1 LTRYHCAVEHSI
13 TARYAARPA
22 ARFPRASSGSRQRRL
37 GLGAGRAFVAA
48 PTRLTVLLRD
58 QPSPLV
64 HLRRDPR
71 SIAATRPVR
80 HSGGRI
86 RPAFSLTWGHSP
98 APRHT
103 SAHPAP
109 WRA

>member
-1 LTRYHCAVEHSI
+1 MTPMEHSI
-13 TARYAARPA
+13 AARYAARPA

-37 GLGAGRAFVAA
+37 GLGAGRAFSPA

-58 QPSPLV
+58 QPSPLL

-71 SIAATRPVR
+71 SIAATRPIR
-80 HSGGRI
+80 RSGGQL
-86 RPAFSLTWGHSP
+86 RPAFTLTWGRSQ
-98 APRHT
+98 APRHP
-103 SAHPAP
+103 SAHAAP

>member
-1 LTRYHCAVEHSI
+1 MSDVDHSI
-13 TARYAARPA
+13 TARYAAHPA

-37 GLGAGRAFVAA
+37 GLGVARAFSPA

-58 QPSPLV
+58 QPSPV
-64 HLRRDPR
+64 AHLRRDPR

-80 HSGGRI
+80 PSSGRP
-86 RPAFSLTWGHSP
+86 RPAFSLTWQRSL
-98 APRHT
+98 APRHP

>member
-1 LTRYHCAVEHSI
+1 MEHSI

-37 GLGAGRAFVAA
+37 GLDAGRAFSPA

-58 QPSPLV
+58 QPSPLA
-64 HLRRDPR
+64 HLRHDPR
-71 SIAATRPVR
+71 SMTSTRPAR
-80 HSGGRI
+80 HSTGRL
-86 RPAFSLTWGHSP
+86 RPAFTLTWGRSL
-98 APRHT
+98 APRHP
-103 SAHPAP
+103 SAHAAP

>member
-1 LTRYHCAVEHSI
+1 MEHSI

-22 ARFPRASSGSRQRRL
+22 ARFPRATSGSRRRRL
-37 GLGAGRAFVAA
+37 GLSPERVFSPA

-58 QPSPLV
+58 QPSPV
-64 HLRRDPR
+64 ARLRRDPR

-80 HSGGRI
+80 RSGGHL
-86 RPAFSLTWGHSP
+86 RPAYSLTWQSSLG
-98 APRHT
+98 PRHP
-103 SAHPAP
+103 SAHAAP

>member
-1 LTRYHCAVEHSI
+1 MEHSI
-13 TARYAARPA
+13 AARYATRAA

-37 GLGAGRAFVAA
+37 GLGGGRAFSPA
-48 PTRLTVLLRD
+48 PTRMTVLLRD
-58 QPSPLV
+58 QPSPV
-64 HLRRDPR
+64 ARLRRDPR

-80 HSGGRI
+80 RSTGRL
-86 RPAFSLTWGHSP
+86 RPPFTLTWQRSP
-98 APRHT
+98 APRHP

>member
-1 LTRYHCAVEHSI
+1 MEHSI

-22 ARFPRASSGSRQRRL
+22 ARFPRAASGSRRRRL
-37 GLGAGRAFVAA
+37 GLTPAGAFSPA

-58 QPSPLV
+58 QPSPLS

-80 HSGGRI
+80 ASGGLL
-86 RPAFSLTWGHSP
+86 RPAYTLTWQRSRG
-98 APRHT
+98 PRHP
-103 SAHPAP
+103 SAHAAP

>member
-1 LTRYHCAVEHSI
+1 MASMEHSI

-37 GLGAGRAFVAA
+37 GLGAGRAFSPAT
-48 PTRLTVLLRD
+48 TRLTVLYRD
-58 QPSPLV
+58 QPSPLAY
-64 HLRRDPR
+64 LRRDPR

-80 HSGGRI
+80 HSGGKV
-86 RPAFSLTWGHSP
+86 RPAFTLTWGRSL
-98 APRHT
+98 APRHP
-103 SAHPAP
+103 SAHAAP